1 MKAVRM
7 VREVWRFREFVVG
20 SIKREFQSRYQRSQ
34 FGWLWAVL
42 NPLAMI
48 LVYTLI
54 FSEVMVARLPGLDS
68 NYAYSVYLCTGIVT
82 WALFAEILTRSL
94 NIFVDNASL
103 MKKVAFP
110 KVCLPLIVIGSSLL
124 HFAII
129 SALFIVFLWV
139 TGMLPGWVALDAI
152 PLLVVEVALAIGL
165 GILLGT
171 INVFYRDVGQTM
183 GIVLQFWF
191 WLTPIVYVASIIPAP
206 LRRLLEW
213 NPMWPVVQGYQDI
226 FTAGLSPHWPSIA
239 WVGIIALVA
248 MLLGMTAFARLQA
261 EIVDDL

>member
-1 MKAVRM
+1 
-7 VREVWRFREFVVG
+7 
-20 SIKREFQSRYQRSQ
+20 
-34 FGWLWAVL
+34 
-42 NPLAMI
+42 
-48 LVYTLI
+48 
-54 FSEVMVARLPGLDS
+54 
-68 NYAYSVYLCTGIVT
+68 
-82 WALFAEILTRSL
+82 
-94 NIFVDNASL
+94 

>member
-1 MKAVRM
+1 MA
-7 VREVWRFREFVVG
+7 REVWRFREFVLG
-20 SIKREFQSRYQRSQ
+20 SIKREFQTRYQRSQ

-54 FSEVMVARLPGLDS
+54 FSEVMGARLPGLES
-68 NYAYSVYLCTGIVT
+68 KYAYSIYLCTGVLT
-82 WALFAEILTRSL
+82 WTLFAEIVMRSL
-94 NIFVDNASL
+94 NIFVDNANL

-129 SALFIVFLWV
+129 AALFLIFLGV
-139 TGMLPGWVALDAI
+139 TSALPGWVALDAI
-152 PLLVVEVALAIGL
+152 PLLLVQVALAIGL
-165 GILLGT
+165 GIFLGT

-183 GIVLQFWF
+183 SIVLQFWF
-191 WLTPIVYVASIIPAP
+191 WLTPIVYVASIVPAP
-206 LRRLLEW
+206 LQRLLEW
-213 NPMWPVVQGYQDI
+213 NPMWPIVRGYQDI
-226 FTAGLSPHWPSIA
+226 FVAGVSPHWASVA
-239 WVGIIALVA
+239 WPGILALVA